1 LATKFTSYTINV
13 KFIFNPEISKA
24 IVENKTLKPNGRH
37 LIIDLYD
44 AKHLNDIGL
53 MKMAIHE
60 IIKQTNTT
68 LLFENYHHF
77 HPSGITGIACLA
89 ESHISVHTWPEDNFA
104 AFDVFM
110 CGKAQPETAI
120 AIVKHY
126 FSGTEKTTLLPRG
139 STAIETLIKSP
150 IK

>member
-1 LATKFTSYTINV
+1 MH
-13 KFIFNPEISKA
+13 
-24 IVENKTLKPNGRH
+24 NKTLQPNGKH

-44 AKHLNDIGL
+44 AQHLNDIGL
-53 MKMAIHE
+53 MKTAIHE

-77 HPSGITGIACLA
+77 QPSGITGIACLA

-110 CGKAQPETAI
+110 CGKAQPEKAI
-120 AIVKHY
+120 AILKQY
-126 FSGTEKTTLLPRG
+126 FGGSETTTLIQRG
-139 STAIETLIKSP
+139 APGIETLINSP